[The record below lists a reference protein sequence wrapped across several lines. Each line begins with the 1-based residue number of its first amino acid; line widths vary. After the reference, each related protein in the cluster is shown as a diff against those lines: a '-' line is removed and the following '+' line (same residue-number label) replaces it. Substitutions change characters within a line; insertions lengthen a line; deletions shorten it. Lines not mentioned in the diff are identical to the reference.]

1 MLLLKNVKIV
11 APASDHDGQ
20 ISDILINK
28 NGDIEKIGSHLAA
41 SKNTTIFEK
50 QGTCVSIGWL
60 DVGVQTGD
68 PGFEHREDLASTAKA
83 AMAGGFT
90 AIAPFP
96 NTQPTVSS
104 KSEILYIKNKT
115 QSYLVD
121 FYPIGAVSEDCKGK
135 DIAEMVDMHHAGAIA
150 FSDGRKPLQDG
161 GLLLRAVQ
169 YAQIFDGLVFNFP
182 FDKTIA
188 PHGQMHE
195 GMTSTSLGLPAIPS
209 LAEELMVQRDLQLI
223 QYADARLHFHNIST
237 ARSVEFIRQAKKQ
250 GLKITA
256 SVAAIN
262 LCFDDST
269 LSSFNTYFK
278 VMPPLREKT
287 DIEALI
293 KGLKDGTID
302 FINSNHTPIDN
313 EGKDL
318 EFPYADFGAI
328 GLETAFAMTNQFL
341 HKKVN
346 INQLIENF
354 AINSRKVLGIKIP
367 HFTEGVAAK
376 VAERF
381 KDSVSMRYL
390 DACFP
395 FWDGFPLVP
404 HLTHND
410 GRKLDI
416 AFYYTQFLDNQPIS
430 DSPSWLGYGVSEEP
444 RAGEENQP
452 EFCREKGE
460 WQYSFMRRYIIPQ
473 NWKSDF
479 RFDAKKTTEMLRL
492 FTANS
497 RVRFVLIEP
506 HLKTRLGFQ
515 TNNKIRIPPC
525 HAVRHD
531 DHIHVVVD

>member
-11 APASDHDGQ
+11 APASDLDGQ

-28 NGDIEKIGSHLAA
+28 NGEIETLGTHLAA
-41 SKNTTIFEK
+41 SKSTTVFEK
-50 QGTCVSIGWL
+50 EGTCVSIGWL
-60 DVGVQTGD
+60 DVGVHTCD
-68 PGFEHREDLASTAKA
+68 PGFEHREDLASTARA

-90 AIAPFP
+90 AVAPFP
-96 NTQPTVSS
+96 NTHPTIQS

-161 GLLLRAVQ
+161 GLLLRGVQ
-169 YAQIFDGLVFNFP
+169 YAQIFDGLIFNFP

-237 ARSVEFIRQAKKQ
+237 AGSCEFIRNAKKQ

-262 LCFDDST
+262 LCFEDT
-269 LSSFNTYFK
+269 ALSRFNTNFK
-278 VMPPLREKT
+278 VMPPLREKS

-293 KGLKDGTID
+293 KALKDGTID

-318 EFPYADFGAI
+318 EFPYAEFGAI
-328 GLETAFAMTNQFL
+328 GLETAFPMVNQFL
-341 HKKVN
+341 HKKLTV
-346 INQLIENF
+346 NQLVEKF
-354 AINSRKVLGIKIP
+354 ALNARRILGLKIP
-367 HFTEGVAAK
+367 RIREGVAANLTLFNPNT
-376 VAERF
+376 EWLF
-381 KDSVSMRYL
+381 TEKDIFSKSKNT
-390 DACFP
+390 
-395 FWDGFPLVP
+395 PLVGQI
-404 HLTHND
+404 LRGKVEGVVNK
-410 GRKLDI
+410 G
-416 AFYYTQFLDNQPIS
+416 QF
-430 DSPSWLGYGVSEEP
+430 WL
-444 RAGEENQP
+444 
-452 EFCREKGE
+452 REG
-460 WQYSFMRRYIIPQ
+460 Q
-473 NWKSDF
+473 
-479 RFDAKKTTEMLRL
+479 
-492 FTANS
+492 
-497 RVRFVLIEP
+497 
-506 HLKTRLGFQ
+506 
-515 TNNKIRIPPC
+515 
-525 HAVRHD
+525 
-531 DHIHVVVD
+531 

>member
-11 APASDHDGQ
+11 APSSDLNGQ

-28 NGDIEKIGSHLAA
+28 NGEIEKISAHVAA
-41 SKNTTIFEK
+41 SKGTTVFEK
-50 QGTCVSIGWL
+50 EGTCVSIGWL

-68 PGFEHREDLASTAKA
+68 PGYEHREDLASTARA

-90 AIAPFP
+90 AVAPFP
-96 NTQPTVSS
+96 NTHPTIQS

-121 FYPIGAVSEDCKGK
+121 FYPIGAVSEGCKGK

-161 GLLLRAVQ
+161 GLLLRGVQ

-237 ARSVEFIRQAKKQ
+237 ARSCEFIRNAKKQ
-250 GLKITA
+250 GLKVTA
-256 SVAAIN
+256 SVAALN
-262 LCFDDST
+262 LCFDDT
-269 LSSFNTYFK
+269 ALSSFNTHFK

-318 EFPYADFGAI
+318 EFPYAEFGAI
-328 GLETAFAMTNQFL
+328 GLETAFSMVNQFL
-341 HKKVN
+341 HKKLT
-346 INQLIENF
+346 IHQLVENF
-354 AINSRKVLGIKIP
+354 AMNGRKVLGLKIP
-367 HFTEGVAAK
+367 EIKEGAAANLTLFNPNTAWTFNEKDIFSKSKNTPLMGQTLRGRVEGVVNK
-376 VAERF
+376 GQ
-381 KDSVSMRYL
+381 
-390 DACFP
+390 
-395 FWDGFPLVP
+395 FW
-404 HLTHND
+404 
-410 GRKLDI
+410 I
-416 AFYYTQFLDNQPIS
+416 
-430 DSPSWLGYGVSEEP
+430 
-444 RAGEENQP
+444 
-452 EFCREKGE
+452 KG
-460 WQYSFMRRYIIPQ
+460 
-473 NWKSDF
+473 
-479 RFDAKKTTEMLRL
+479 L
-492 FTANS
+492 
-497 RVRFVLIEP
+497 
-506 HLKTRLGFQ
+506 
-515 TNNKIRIPPC
+515 
-525 HAVRHD
+525 
-531 DHIHVVVD
+531 